1 LYACQCSLALK
12 ERTGTLANFAP
23 LSIAICTD
31 EVLVGNI
38 GADHTSYNVVGPA
51 VDACFTLSKLN
62 HQLQT
67 QILVASHTIAEV
79 PGHFEY
85 RAIDL
90 VQFPMDSRPKFA
102 STGLVEVFELL
113 KEREVN
119 DEWMYSLEQLKMD
132 TPYDKAW
139 GLIKQGHYST
149 AAVHL
154 KSHTEAHPEDVG
166 ALRLLNLSR
175 RAGAE
180 QTPYKRVIGVPW
192 QVLEGLAATEDSPGC
207 TQTSTLVRQMSTA
220 SQGLRDLKAPTVTTS
235 IARLI
240 REDSSAPSVE
250 SPKGDALG
258 LTSVAQDLC
267 ALSAA
272 GL

>member
-1 LYACQCSLALK
+1 M
-12 ERTGTLANFAP
+12 
-23 LSIAICTD
+23 D
-31 EVLVGNI
+31 VLCC
-38 GADHTSYNVVGPA
+38 DVVG
-51 VDACFTLSKLN
+51 LW
-62 HQLQT
+62 
-67 QILVASHTIAEV
+67 
-79 PGHFEY
+79 GH
-85 RAIDL
+85 
-90 VQFPMDSRPKFA
+90 RPVHAPFA
-102 STGLVEVFELL
+102 S
-113 KEREVN
+113 
-119 DEWMYSLEQLKMD
+119 SSS
-132 TPYDKAW
+132 PA
-139 GLIKQGHYST
+139 
-149 AAVHL
+149 
-154 KSHTEAHPEDVG
+154 
-166 ALRLLNLSR
+166 
-175 RAGAE
+175 
-180 QTPYKRVIGVPW
+180 GVPW